1 MPAYHAR
8 PDLLKDR
15 VILVTG
21 AGDGIGRALARRC
34 ASLGATVVLLGKTVK
49 KLERVYDEI
58 EAAGGPQAAIYPL
71 NLEGASP
78 DEYGDLAAI
87 IEREFGRLDGLVH
100 NAAFLGS
107 ITPIEHY
114 SPELWLRVMQINVNA
129 PFLLTKALMP
139 ALRNSES
146 ASVLFTSSS
155 VGRQGRAYWGAYSV
169 SKFGIE
175 GLTQVLH
182 EEVESNTAI
191 RVNAINPGATRTQ
204 MRAIAFPG
212 EDSSSLPA
220 PDDVLPAYLYLLGA
234 DSREVRGQRIDARDY
249 MTRIL

>member
-8 PDLLKDR
+8 PALLKDR

-21 AGDGIGRALARRC
+21 AGDGIGRALARRS
-34 ASLGATVVLLGKTVK
+34 ANLGATVVLLGKTIK

-58 EAAGGPQAAIYPL
+58 EAAGGPQPAIYPL

-129 PFLLTKALMP
+129 PFLMTRALLP
-139 ALRNSES
+139 ALRKSES

-155 VGRQGRAYWGAYSV
+155 VGRHGRAYWGAYSV
-169 SKFGIE
+169 SKFGVE

-182 EEVESNTAI
+182 EELENNTAI

-212 EDSSSLPA
+212 EDASTLPS
-220 PDDVLPAYLYLLGA
+220 PDDVLPAYLYLLGD
-234 DSREVRGQRIDARDY
+234 DSRELRGQSIDARDY